1 MVSEKPGAQA
11 VATSNEGEASPAE
24 ARILPVERAGQS
36 NAPEG
41 AVRTHTLVIL
51 VHERP
56 GSVDRVVGLLRRR
69 RANMQ
74 TLTIGRSEQPD
85 VARITAVTNDA
96 EVAIEQLVEQIRK
109 VVDVRQVLN
118 LSSEQSILRELA
130 LIKVTADP
138 LRSNEIIELGHQFG
152 ASLVDVAPETVT
164 LEVTGSTEKLEK
176 LVHLLEPF
184 GICEVARTGSVAMP
198 RGREYNRAESAL

>member
-1 MVSEKPGAQA
+1 MSSEKPGTQAA
-11 VATSNEGEASPAE
+11 VATPEQGTASTE

-41 AVRTHTLVIL
+41 AVRTHTLIIL

-85 VARITAVTNDA
+85 VARITAVTTDA
-96 EVAIEQLVEQIRK
+96 EVAVEQLVEQIRK
-109 VVDVRQVLN
+109 VVDVRQVTN

-130 LIKVTADP
+130 LIRVASDP
-138 LRSNEIIELGHQFG
+138 QRSNEIIELGHQFG
-152 ASLVDVAPETVT
+152 ASIADIAPETIT
-164 LEVTGSTEKLEK
+164 LEVTGNAEKLAK
-176 LVHLLEPF
+176 LVSLLEPF
-184 GICEVARTGSVAMP
+184 GIREMARTGSAAMP
-198 RGREYNRAESAL
+198 RGTEYNGAENAL

>member
-1 MVSEKPGAQA
+1 MVSQKPGAQA
-11 VATSNEGEASPAE
+11 VAASNDGEHSTTE

-36 NAPEG
+36 NAPDG

-74 TLTIGRSEQPD
+74 TLIIGRSEQPD

-96 EVAIEQLVEQIRK
+96 EVAVEQLVEQIRK
-109 VVDVRQVLN
+109 VVDVRQVTN

-130 LIKVTADP
+130 LIKVASDP
-138 LRSNEIIELGHQFG
+138 QHSNAIIELGHQFG
-152 ASLVDVAPETVT
+152 AYVADVAPEAVT
-164 LEVTGSTEKLEK
+164 LEVTGSAEKLEK
-176 LVHLLEPF
+176 LVSLLEPF
-184 GICEVARTGSVAMP
+184 GIREIARTGYVVMP
-198 RGREYNRAESAL
+198 RDTDYNGAGSAL